1 MARRLRKHPFPVLTG
16 ILVCLAVGLAIRS
29 GTRPASAQ
37 PAKAL
42 PAALQYVPPDAAVF
56 VHADADKLWS
66 GPIGKAVRGA
76 DEKLFAEL
84 TAKGKDLFGITP
96 DQVDTV
102 TAFWP
107 KFKGPRDPES
117 FALVLTFKNVYDPKK
132 ILAGF
137 DKLFTGDKRPRIVT
151 PSDRLLVL
159 LFDLDEIYAKPQPAG
174 QTGPLTA
181 TLREAANDKHL
192 LSYGTTIANLPDQL
206 RGDDLPEEVRPFK
219 PLFQAETLSAFL
231 TLDKALTV
239 EVRVKAASGPK
250 AIEAEKALGFASSML
265 QQQLAPAVEKLDGP
279 MNTVAVGRELLKS
292 LKATKFA
299 TTGDETRATL
309 TLPGDLPYGKA
320 FAEAVGKVREAATR
334 AQSQNNLKQIALAL
348 HNYHDT
354 HGSLPPA
361 AVVDKKGKP
370 VLSWRVLILPY
381 IEQNDLYQKFKLDE
395 PWDSPNNIKL
405 IDQMPKVYALP
416 TPTKAKA
423 NETHYRVFVG
433 NGSAWDYLKGSKL
446 QEFLDGT
453 SNTILVV
460 TAADAVPWTKPDELD
475 FDPEKDMKKLL
486 GFFESSVCNVAF
498 GDGSVRALSKSLE
511 LKTLNALI
519 TRGGGEVIGDDF

>member
-1 MARRLRKHPFPVLTG
+1 MARRHRKNPFPVLTG
-16 ILVCLAVGLAIRS
+16 ILVCLAVGVAIRS
-29 GTRPASAQ
+29 GSRPASAQ

-42 PAALQYVPPDAAVF
+42 PAALQYVPADAAVF
-56 VHADADKLWS
+56 VHADADKFWS
-66 GPIGKAVRGA
+66 GPIGTAVRGA

-117 FALVLTFKNVYDPKK
+117 FGLVVAFKNAYDPKK
-132 ILAGF
+132 ISAGV
-137 DKLFTGDKRPRIVT
+137 DTLFKGDKRPKIIS

-159 LFDLDEIYAKPQPAG
+159 LFDLDESYGKPRPAG

-181 TLREAANDKHL
+181 TLREAATGKHL
-192 LSYGTTIANLPDQL
+192 LSYGTALSSFPDEL
-206 RGDDLPEEVRPFK
+206 RGDDIPEDARPFK
-219 PLFQAETLSAFL
+219 PLFQADTLSAFL
-231 TLDKALTV
+231 TLDKDLHF

-250 AIEAEKALGFASSML
+250 AIEAEKSLGFISTML
-265 QQQLAPAVEKLDGP
+265 QQQLGGALEKLDGP
-279 MNTVAVGRELLKS
+279 MSTVAVGKELLKS

-309 TLPGDLPYGKA
+309 TLPADLPYGKA
-320 FAEAVGKVREAATR
+320 FAEAVGKVREAAAR
-334 AQSQNNLKQIALAL
+334 AQSQNNLKQIAIAL
-348 HNYHDT
+348 HSYHDV

-405 IDQMPKVYALP
+405 LDQMPKTYALS

-433 NGSAWDYLKGSKL
+433 NGAAWDYLKGSKL

-460 TAADAVPWTKPDELD
+460 TAADAVPWTKPDELE

-486 GFFESSVCNVAF
+486 GFVESSVCSAAF
-498 GDGSVRALSKSLE
+498 GDGSVRALSKSIAG
-511 LKTLNALI
+511 KTLNALI

>member
-1 MARRLRKHPFPVLTG
+1 MTCRLRKHPFPVLTG
-16 ILVCLAVGLAIRS
+16 ILVCLAVGLGIRS
-29 GTRPASAQ
+29 GSRPAAAQ

-42 PAALQYVPPDAAVF
+42 PAALQYVPADAAVF

-76 DEKLFAEL
+76 DEKLFADL

-96 DQVDTV
+96 DQIESV

-107 KFKGPRDPES
+107 KFKGPGDDEA
-117 FALVLTFKNVYDPKK
+117 FGVVIAFKNAYDRKK
-132 ILAGF
+132 IESGL
-137 DKLFTGDKRPRIVT
+137 DKLFKGGTRPKLIA
-151 PSDRLLVL
+151 PSDRLAVL
-159 LFDLDEIYAKPQPAG
+159 LFELDDSYGKPRPAG
-174 QTGPLTA
+174 KPGPLTA
-181 TLREAANDKHL
+181 TLREAATGKHL
-192 LSYGTTIANLPDQL
+192 LSYGVTLSNIPDQL
-206 RGDDLPEEVRPFK
+206 RGDDLPEEARPFK
-219 PLFQAETLSAFL
+219 PLFQAETLSSFL
-231 TLDKALTV
+231 TFDKDLRF

-250 AIEAEKALGFASSML
+250 AIEAEKALGFVSSML
-265 QQQLAPAVEKLDGP
+265 QQQLGGALKGLDGP
-279 MNTVAVGRELLKS
+279 MNTVAVARELLKS

-309 TLPGDLPYGKA
+309 TLPADLPYGKA
-320 FAEAVGKVREAATR
+320 FAEAVGKVREAAAR
-334 AQSQNNLKQIALAL
+334 AQSQNNLKQIAIAL
-348 HNYHDT
+348 HNYHDV

-446 QEFLDGT
+446 QEFIDGT
-453 SNTILVV
+453 SNTIVVV
-460 TAADAVPWTKPDELD
+460 TAADAVPWTKPDELE

-486 GFFESSVCNVAF
+486 GFFESSVCNVAL
-498 GDGSVRALSKSLE
+498 GDGSVRSLSKSIAA
-511 LKTLNALI
+511 KTLNALI